1 MENDP
6 ESTFIVQPHD
16 WVAFRTLEIGER
28 IFFCFV
34 IRFFSTFSALCVG
47 LFSSLV
53 FPPSWFILTEEQAWL
68 DDKHCLHS

>member
-28 IFFCFV
+28 IFF
-34 IRFFSTFSALCVG
+34 AL
-47 LFSSLV
+47 
-53 FPPSWFILTEEQAWL
+53 
-68 DDKHCLHS
+68 